1 MSVIALTSAG
11 GAPGVTTTTIGLA
24 CTWPRPVVA
33 VDADPVGGSAV
44 LAGYFRGFQP
54 PTQSVADL
62 VLAARAG
69 RLVQQFPASLIPLE
83 GTASVLPGP
92 RSHAQAW
99 GARELWEPLGLLWKA
114 LHATTDVLVD
124 LGRLG
129 MESYAEPCL
138 RLADL
143 VLLVVRSDLPS
154 LAAAKQWAER
164 AAETRRDQ
172 PESPE
177 WALLVVGPGRPYG
190 VHEVSK
196 VLPLP
201 VAATLR
207 WDPRGATRYS
217 HGAQS
222 VRAVRF
228 RRDLGVCGSTV
239 RDRLAATAR
248 VVGTPHSP
256 AAEPELGT
264 PHGPA
269 VEPVGGTPHGPAVEP
284 VAGTPYGPAVEQVAE
299 GHGVE
304 TPAVPPIETPTP
316 VIPAQAGTPGAYPG
330 TGPQTT
336 TPTPVIPAKAGT
348 PGAYPGTGPQ
358 TTTPTPVILPEAGT
372 PDTEAQCA
380 KHGDPAYRQDDDGVR
395 QDDNGMDQPSTN
407 MRQEEP
413 SPMSH
418 PSPMPH
424 PWTHVPT
431 PVIPAQAGTPGAH
444 PGTDPQPSTP
454 VILPEAGSPDAEA
467 QCAKHGD
474 PAYRQDDDGVRQD
487 DAKVGVA

>member
-269 VEPVGGTPHGPAVEP
+269 AEPVAGTPHGPAVEP
-284 VAGTPYGPAVEQVAE
+284 VARTPHGPAVEQVAGTPHGPAPEQVAE
-299 GHGVE
+299 GGGAE
-304 TPAVPPIETPTP
+304 APTP
-316 VIPAQAGTPGAYPG
+316 VIPAQ
-330 TGPQTT
+330 
-336 TPTPVIPAKAGT
+336 AGT

-380 KHGDPAYRQDDDGVR
+380 KHGDPAYRQDDDRV
-395 QDDNGMDQPSTN
+395 
-407 MRQEEP
+407 
-413 SPMSH
+413 
-418 PSPMPH
+418 
-424 PWTHVPT
+424 
-431 PVIPAQAGTPGAH
+431 
-444 PGTDPQPSTP
+444 
-454 VILPEAGSPDAEA
+454 
-467 QCAKHGD
+467 
-474 PAYRQDDDGVRQD
+474 RQDDDGGRRQNDRVRQD
-487 DAKVGVA
+487 DARVVVA